1 MNAPSLN
8 RTDAL
13 NCLPVRNPAVSES
26 RQEAT
31 GEVILS
37 YPVKIK
43 PWFRIFQRHTK
54 TSDASCLIRKLQ
66 LDILGTHVWDLI
78 DGTAS
83 VLDISAAFAA
93 EHRLNSREAEISVT
107 LFLRE
112 LGRREIIGMKPNLT
126 SSP

>member
-13 NCLPVRNPAVSES
+13 KCLPVRNPAVSES
-26 RQEAT
+26 RQETT

-43 PWFRIFQRHTK
+43 PWIRIFQRHAQ
-54 TSDASCLIRKLQ
+54 TSDAPCQIRKLQ

-93 EHRLNSREAEISVT
+93 AHRLNGREAEISVT

-112 LGRREIIGMKPNLT
+112 LGRREIIGMKPNFT

>member
-1 MNAPSLN
+1 MNAQSLN

-26 RQEAT
+26 RQETT

-43 PWFRIFQRHTK
+43 PWIRIFQRHAQ
-54 TSDASCLIRKLQ
+54 TSDAPCQTRKLQ
-66 LDILGTHVWDLI
+66 LDILGTHVWDMI

-93 EHRLNSREAEISVT
+93 AHRLNDREAEISVT

-126 SSP
+126 SF